1 MVLCFILIK
10 NKWFVLL
17 FIWGLSHG
25 SNRSNINW
33 FVHIHVICWIIE
45 INGCFYN
52 VTKSISFHYQ
62 AWYPWGS
69 LQLCFRFHRVFVK
82 GRSSV
87 CRVSLG
93 TRWTLDKHL
102 MKLALNVF
110 SIKSQSTA
118 SAQLSAYAH
127 WLQTH
132 TLDLGLFLFIWLKVD
147 PHTKNQGRR
156 SNGSNRRALTNTWTD
171 GRNKVHYLA
180 ASLKLRGR

>member
-52 VTKSISFHYQ
+52 VTKSISIHYQ

-69 LQLCFRFHRVFVK
+69 LQLCFQSHKVFVK

-93 TRWTLDKHL
+93 TRSLDKYF

-110 SIKSQSTA
+110 SIKDVLYIKVA
-118 SAQLSAYAH
+118 CN
-127 WLQTH
+127 
-132 TLDLGLFLFIWLKVD
+132 TLTSIVALWDIAEQWFSVVWSSLKVK
-147 PHTKNQGRR
+147 T
-156 SNGSNRRALTNTWTD
+156 
-171 GRNKVHYLA
+171 
-180 ASLKLRGR
+180 